1 MEGIEVAQAAGAQV
15 VADQQAA
22 CDAFFADIDQLC
34 THAAEYLAEMS
45 HRNMYPRFRQYQVGA
60 AAATD
65 AVKFGQN
72 QTTENPNCS
81 REFEK
86 VGQQPS
92 DI

>member
-45 HRNMYPRFRQYQVGA
+45 QQVGRLA
-60 AAATD
+60 GRVGILR
-65 AVKFGQN
+65 AV
-72 QTTENPNCS
+72 
-81 REFEK
+81 EFA
-86 VGQQPS
+86 
-92 DI
+92 